1 MAQLCVYWQCRVA
14 ARQEDQKGH
23 SPMPSHT
30 LSAIFNA
37 RLHIA
42 LCFLALLV
50 SFVTP
55 VSGQQSQVLLGDTN
69 VERTVDKSPS
79 GKAKAFPVR
88 AAATGQVNSLSVYL
102 DSSNRAPTVWVGMYT
117 NGNGHPRALMA
128 KGVISNPAAGQWNS
142 IALPPVQVTK
152 GTTYWLS
159 LLGVNGVVGFRD
171 SYGRCRSEVGRQRNL
186 STLPATWISGFGWPT
201 CTVSMFETGSVT
213 GTTPSASV
221 SISPH
226 AIALQAG
233 QQQQFSALVSG
244 LNNPQVTWT
253 VTGGTITGTGLY
265 KAPSSAGT
273 YTVTAKATASSQST
287 GAAIVTSGSAVVTVT
302 LPTPTPPPATNVSIS
317 VLPTA
322 VSLQTGAKQQFSATV
337 SGSANTAVIWSASA
351 GTITTNGLYTAPS
364 AAGTYTI
371 RAVSNA
377 DATKSA
383 SALAVVSV
391 PQSVTVSVSPT
402 NTSVAQA
409 GQVQFAATVT
419 GLSNQAVTWAVSRGS
434 GTITQTGLYTAPRAV
449 ESDVITAT
457 TQADSTKSASASV
470 SVIAPHSV
478 SLIWDASKS
487 TNVSFYKVYRGTV
500 SGGPYTL
507 LNGNVKAT
515 VFTDSSVKSRVTYY
529 YVTSAVDAS
538 GVESIF
544 SNEMQSVIPSP

>member
-1 MAQLCVYWQCRVA
+1 ML
-14 ARQEDQKGH
+14 
-23 SPMPSHT
+23 SHR
-30 LSAIFNA
+30 LSGIFNA

-42 LCFLALLV
+42 VCFLALLV

-79 GKAKAFPVR
+79 GTAKAFPVR
-88 AAATGQVNSLSVYL
+88 AAATGQVRSLSVYL
-102 DSSNRAPTVWVGMYT
+102 DSSNRAPTVWVGLYT
-117 NGNGHPRALMA
+117 SSNDHPRALMA
-128 KGVISNPAAGQWNS
+128 KGVISNPAAGQWNA
-142 IALPPVQVTK
+142 IAFAPVQVTK

-159 LLGVNGVVGFRD
+159 LLGVNGIVGFHD

-186 STLPATWISGFGWPT
+186 SALPAIWTSGFGWPT
-201 CTVSMFETGSVT
+201 CTVSMFASGSVT

-233 QQQQFSALVSG
+233 QQQQFSALFTG
-244 LNNPQVTWT
+244 LNNPSVTWT
-253 VTGGTITGTGLY
+253 ATGGTISSAGLY
-265 KAPSSAGT
+265 KAPSTAGT
-273 YTVTAKATASSQST
+273 YTVTAKATGSQQST
-287 GAAIVTSGSAVVTVT
+287 GAAVVTSDSAVVTVT
-302 LPTPTPPPATNVSIS
+302 LPTPPPPPVANVSIS

-322 VSLQTGAKQQFSATV
+322 ASLQTGAKQQFSATV
-337 SGSANTAVIWSASA
+337 SGTTNTAVIWSASA
-351 GTITTNGLYTAPS
+351 GTITATGLYTAPS
-364 AAGTYTI
+364 TAGTYTI
-371 RAVSNA
+371 KAVSNA

-383 SALAVVSV
+383 SVLAVVSV
-391 PQSVTVSVSPT
+391 PQPVTVSVSPA

-419 GLSNQAVTWAVSRGS
+419 GLSNHAVTWTVSRGS
-434 GTITQTGLYTAPRAV
+434 GTITQSGLYTAPKAV
-449 ESDVITAT
+449 ETDMVTAT
-457 TQADSTKSASASV
+457 TQADSTKSANGSV

-487 TNVSFYKVYRGTV
+487 TTVAFYKVYRGTV

-515 VFTDSSVKSRVTYY
+515 VFTDSSVKSGVTYY

-538 GVESIF
+538 GAESIF